1 MEVRE
6 LSSAWILCY
15 QAGAHV
21 LHLKDFL
28 NQTGFTG
35 AEGVYVF
42 PLYDMLLHD
51 TDDLTL
57 YKVNYTLL
65 SAG

>member
-1 MEVRE
+1 MQVQE
-6 LSSAWILCY
+6 LSAWMLCY

-28 NQTGFTG
+28 NQPGFTG
-35 AEGVYVF
+35 AEALYVF
-42 PLYDMLLHD
+42 PLCDMLLQD

-57 YKVNYTLL
+57 YKVNYALL

>member
-1 MEVRE
+1 M
-6 LSSAWILCY
+6 LCY

-28 NQTGFTG
+28 KQPGFTG
-35 AEGVYVF
+35 AEGLYVF
-42 PLYDMLLHD
+42 SLYDILLHD